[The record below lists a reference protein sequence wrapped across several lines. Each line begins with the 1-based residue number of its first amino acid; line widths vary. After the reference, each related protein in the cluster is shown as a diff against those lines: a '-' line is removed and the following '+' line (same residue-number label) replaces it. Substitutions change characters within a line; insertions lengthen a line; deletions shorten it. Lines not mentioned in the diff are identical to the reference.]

1 MKIFSLFLL
10 TTCLVIACK
19 SKYNT
24 PYDYKGDKITFGSGG
39 GFSGKITEYTLLSN
53 GDFYRGTGSEGFVD
67 QLPHDMK
74 DRAKQFFRSYD
85 TMHFDTLNIDE
96 TGNMT
101 HYIVMDRDDKEPH
114 RIQWADYVEAAPQSL
129 RIFHKNLFAFA
140 KSVNEV
146 NKEVSLPVK

>member
-1 MKIFSLFLL
+1 MKLFY
-10 TTCLVIACK
+10 TVIIIISCLIACK

-24 PYDYKGDKITFGSGG
+24 PYDYTGDKITFGSGG
-39 GFSGKITEYTLLSN
+39 GFSGKNMEYTLLSN

-85 TMHFDTLNIDE
+85 SMDFDTLNIDE

-101 HYIVMDRDDKEPH
+101 HYIVMDRKDKDPH
-114 RIQWADYVEAAPQSL
+114 RIQWADYVEAAPSSL
-129 RIFHKNLFAFA
+129 RIYHKNLFAFA
-140 KSVNEV
+140 KSVNASVREA
-146 NKEVSLPVK
+146 SLPIK